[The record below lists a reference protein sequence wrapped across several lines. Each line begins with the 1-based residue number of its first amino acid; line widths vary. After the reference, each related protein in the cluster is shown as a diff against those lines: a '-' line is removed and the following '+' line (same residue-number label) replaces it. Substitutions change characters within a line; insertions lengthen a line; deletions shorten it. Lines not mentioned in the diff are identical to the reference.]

1 MTDSATNSGRN
12 ENSKARGSGSR
23 IVRNITILVIAQV
36 AAMALWF
43 ITAAILGDMTRDVT
57 LTSGVTAA
65 LSSAVQGGFVLGALV
80 SAFTGIAD
88 RFPPK
93 LVFAISIWLGALA
106 TALLLVVPVGSIQA
120 ILLRGFTG
128 FCLAGVYPVGMKIAI
143 GWSAKHRGFL
153 VGLLVGG
160 LTLGSAAPH
169 LLTWLGGADWRSTI
183 VIACA
188 LAACAGVLILFT
200 ENGPLHAS
208 ATKFDVRTVSYA
220 WTNHNVRRAYGGYLG
235 HMWEL
240 YVMWAWIGLALSI
253 SFSQQIDA
261 EAARELSK
269 LVTFFVI
276 AAGAVS
282 CAIAGRIAD
291 VIGKAELTIIAMAI
305 SGASAVLFALFFG
318 GPVWLMV
325 LISVVWGMSII
336 PDSAQFS
343 ALVADYTPA
352 EKAGSL
358 MTFQTALGFALTTV
372 TVQLA
377 PMVAN
382 TIGWPWLMAILALGP
397 VFGIY
402 SMWALRGKA
411 RSTGV

>member
-1 MTDSATNSGRN
+1 MVDSTTDHSDN
-12 ENSKARGSGSR
+12 ENSQPGEPGNRMIK
-23 IVRNITILVIAQV
+23 NIIILVIAQV

-43 ITAAILGDMTRDVT
+43 ITAAILVDMTRDVT
-57 LTSGVTAA
+57 LSSGASAA
-65 LSSAVQGGFVLGALV
+65 LSSAVQGGFVLGALF

-88 RFPPK
+88 RFQPR
-93 LVFAISIWLGALA
+93 LVFAISVWLGALA
-106 TALLLVVPVGSIQA
+106 TALLLVVPVGSVQA
-120 ILLRGFTG
+120 ILLRAFTG

-183 VIACA
+183 AIACL

-200 ENGPLHAS
+200 ENGPLHATS
-208 ATKFDVRTVSYA
+208 AKFDVKTVGYA
-220 WTNHNVRRAYGGYLG
+220 WTNRNVRRAYGGYLG

-240 YVMWAWIGLALSI
+240 YVMWAWVGLALTI
-253 SFSQQIDA
+253 SFSQQL
-261 EAARELSK
+261 EADTAQELAK

-276 AAGAVS
+276 AAGAFS

-305 SGASAVLFALFFG
+305 SGISALLFAFFFG
-318 GPVWLMV
+318 GPVWLMIA
-325 LISVVWGMSII
+325 ISLLWGMSII

-377 PMVAN
+377 PWVASV
-382 TIGWPWLMAILALGP
+382 IGWPLLMALLALGP
-397 VFGIY
+397 MFGIY
-402 SMWALRGKA
+402 SMWGLKGK
-411 RSTGV
+411 R

>member
-1 MTDSATNSGRN
+1 MVDSTVDTAAGKNPCMVKN
-12 ENSKARGSGSR
+12 
-23 IVRNITILVIAQV
+23 IVVLVIAQV

-43 ITAAILGDMTRDVT
+43 VTAAILADMTREVAMSST
-57 LTSGVTAA
+57 TSAA
-65 LSSAVQGGFVLGALV
+65 LSSAVQGGFVIGALF

-88 RFPPK
+88 RFPPR
-93 LVFAISIWLGALA
+93 LVFATSIWLGSMA
-106 TALLLVVPVGSIQA
+106 TAMLLVVPVGSLEA

-143 GWSAKHRGFL
+143 GWSQKHRGFL

-183 VIACA
+183 AVACL
-188 LAACAGVLILFT
+188 LAATSGVLILFT
-200 ENGPLHAS
+200 ENGPLHAT
-208 ATKFDVRTVSYA
+208 AARFNVRTVGYA
-220 WTNHNVRRAYGGYLG
+220 WTNINVRRAYGGYLG

-240 YVMWAWIGLALSI
+240 YVMWAWIGVALSI
-253 SFSQQIDA
+253 SFAQQIDND
-261 EAARELSK
+261 AATELAK
-269 LVTFFVI
+269 LVTFCVI

-282 CAIAGRIAD
+282 CAVAGRIAD
-291 VIGKAELTIIAMAI
+291 VIGKAELTIVAMAI
-305 SGASAVLFALFFG
+305 SGASALLFALFFG
-318 GPVWLMV
+318 GPVWLMIV
-325 LISVVWGMSII
+325 ISLIWGMSII

-343 ALVADYTPA
+343 ALVADFTPA

-377 PMVAN
+377 PLVAAK
-382 TIGWPWLMAILALGP
+382 IGWPLLMALLALGP
-397 VFGIY
+397 LFGIV
-402 SMWALRGKA
+402 SMWGLRGSAGKA
-411 RSTGV
+411 

>member
-1 MTDSATNSGRN
+1 MVDSTVDTAAGKNPRMVKN
-12 ENSKARGSGSR
+12 
-23 IVRNITILVIAQV
+23 IVVLVIAQV

-43 ITAAILGDMTRDVT
+43 VTAAILADMTREVAMSST
-57 LTSGVTAA
+57 TSAA
-65 LSSAVQGGFVLGALV
+65 LSSAVQGGFVIGALF

-88 RFPPK
+88 RFPPR
-93 LVFAISIWLGALA
+93 LVFATSIWLGSMA
-106 TALLLVVPVGSIQA
+106 TAMLLVVPVGSLDA

-143 GWSAKHRGFL
+143 GWSQKHRGFL

-183 VIACA
+183 AVACL
-188 LAACAGVLILFT
+188 LAASSGVLILFT
-200 ENGPLHAS
+200 ENGPLHAT
-208 ATKFDVRTVSYA
+208 AARFNVRTVGYA

-240 YVMWAWIGLALSI
+240 YVMWAWIGVALSI
-253 SFSQQIDA
+253 SFAQQIDND
-261 EAARELSK
+261 AATELAK
-269 LVTFFVI
+269 LVTFCVI

-282 CAIAGRIAD
+282 CAVAGRIAD
-291 VIGKAELTIIAMAI
+291 VIGKAELTIVAMAI
-305 SGASAVLFALFFG
+305 SGASALLFALFFG
-318 GPVWLMV
+318 GPVWLMIV
-325 LISVVWGMSII
+325 ISLIWGMSII

-343 ALVADYTPA
+343 ALVADFTPA
-352 EKAGSL
+352 ENAGSL

-377 PMVAN
+377 PLVAAA
-382 TIGWPWLMAILALGP
+382 IGWPLLMALLALGP
-397 VFGIY
+397 VFGIV
-402 SMWALRGKA
+402 SMWGLRGSAGKA
-411 RSTGV
+411 

>member
-1 MTDSATNSGRN
+1 MGDSTTEGARS
-12 ENSKARGSGSR
+12 ENTRPADSGSR
-23 IVRNITILVIAQV
+23 MVRNIVILVIAQV

-43 ITAAILGDMTRDVT
+43 VTAAILVDMTREVA
-57 LTSGVTAA
+57 LSKGTSAA
-65 LSSAVQGGFVLGALV
+65 LSSAVQGGFVIGALF
-80 SAFTGIAD
+80 SAVTGIAD

-93 LVFAISIWLGALA
+93 LVFAISVWLGALA
-106 TALLLVVPVGSIQA
+106 TALLLVVPVGSLQA
-120 ILLRGFTG
+120 ILLRGITG
-128 FCLAGVYPVGMKIAI
+128 FCMAGVYPVGMKIAI
-143 GWSAKHRGFL
+143 GWSKKHRGFL

-169 LLTWLGGADWRSTI
+169 LLTWFGGADWRGTI
-183 VIACA
+183 VIACL
-188 LAACAGVLILFT
+188 LAASAGVLILFT

-208 ATKFDVRTVSYA
+208 AAKFDMRTVSYA
-220 WTNHNVRRAYGGYLG
+220 WTNTNVRRAYGGYLG

-240 YVMWAWIGLALSI
+240 YVMWAWVGLALSI
-253 SFSQQIDA
+253 SFAQQIEV
-261 EAARELSK
+261 EAAQELAK

-291 VIGKAELTIIAMAI
+291 IIGKAELTIIAMAV
-305 SGASAVLFALFFG
+305 SGASALMFAFFFG
-318 GPVWLMV
+318 GPVWLMIV
-325 LISVVWGMSII
+325 IALIWGISVI

-343 ALVADYTPA
+343 ALVADFTPA

-377 PMVAN
+377 PVLADN
-382 TIGWPWLMAILALGP
+382 ISWPWTMALLALGP
-397 VFGIY
+397 VAGIY
-402 SMWALRGKA
+402 SMWGLRGSA
-411 RSTGV
+411 SH